1 MVQAGRLTSRPRRSS
16 PPRSSD
22 QPLRRFFSALA
33 AENFAALPSPRA
45 GALLVTQSS
54 QSLCWTQ
61 LLWNAMKEG
70 LLGDT
75 LHSVH
80 RGASSRR
87 PVIMLHAGLDLS
99 RNRLDVCL
107 LSDQGEIVEE
117 FAAPSD
123 HDGVRALARR
133 VLDYGEPVRAVIESM
148 TGARFVH
155 DTFERYGWDV
165 LIADAQKVKG
175 LAPLAC
181 KTDKIDARVLAVL
194 SERDDG

>member
-1 MVQAGRLTSRPRRSS
+1 MRASLRSGS
-16 PPRSSD
+16 PCP
-22 QPLRRFFSALA
+22 
-33 AENFAALPSPRA
+33 
-45 GALLVTQSS
+45 
-54 QSLCWTQ
+54 
-61 LLWNAMKEG
+61 LWNAMKEG

-99 RNRLDVCL
+99 RNRLDICL
-107 LSDQGEIVEE
+107 LSDQGELVEE

-133 VLDYGEPVRAVIESM
+133 ALDYGEPVRGVIESM

-155 DTFERYGWDV
+155 DMLARYGWD
-165 LIADAQKVKG
+165 G
-175 LAPLAC
+175 L
-181 KTDKIDARVLAVL
+181 
-194 SERDDG
+194 